1 MIVMLVV
8 LLTPL
13 IELENMDAKIAL
25 PASVLL
31 VLVFLQD
38 SYKKMIPLGLEYP
51 TYADYLYAIC
61 LSVTSMVFIWSVANS
76 NIFLKSADDL
86 RPAVLKLRSRSEVY
100 FFWVTFV
107 YLLLSPIYL
116 WLVIVR

>member
-1 MIVMLVV
+1 MLVV

-13 IELENMDAKIAL
+13 IELENVDAKIAL

-38 SYKKMIPLGLEYP
+38 SYKKMIPLALEYP

-76 NIFLKSADDL
+76 NLY
-86 RPAVLKLRSRSEVY
+86 LRSTGRSKLLITKQRNRSERY
-100 FFWVTFV
+100 FFWVTLV

-116 WLVIVR
+116 